1 MPSLKIAIAG
11 GSLGGLFAA
20 VLLHDAGHDV
30 TVYERSR
37 HGLEG
42 RGAGLVGQRDIFAI
56 LRAVGCEH
64 VARVGV
70 VARERIFLDRSGAI
84 VNRQQ
89 TPQTQI
95 SWDMLFRAFRER
107 VPDERYVSGRTI
119 ISAEQSEGAARLIF
133 ADGGTVGADLV
144 IGADGVGSAVRKAVA
159 GPEAAPAYAGYAAW
173 RGLYSE
179 KDLPA
184 EAAAELLDRFAFF
197 SMARSHILGYLVA
210 GPDGSSEVGRRRYNW
225 VWYRRVAEAD
235 GSLAGALTDA
245 SGQVHQ
251 FSLPAGAMPQA
262 ARDDLVRAAEEVLPP
277 QFSAAV
283 AAETSPFIQAIFD
296 YATPA
301 MVSGRIVLLGDAAF
315 VVRPHTAMGVAKA
328 AGDALALRA
337 VLAQDADLATQ
348 LAAYDETRRAVGNEI
363 AAYGRELGKSFA

>member
-133 ADGGTVGADLV
+133 ADGGTVEADLV

-235 GSLAGALTDA
+235 GSLARALTDA

-277 QFSAAV
+277 QFAAAV
-283 AAETSPFIQAIFD
+283 AAETSPFIQAIEAPPNSRTAPAPRVSQGR
-296 YATPA
+296 ATTFGDLGAVTSWLAAAAAKVGTAARPWSA
-301 MVSGRIVLLGDAAF
+301 VRISSTEDGRLASSILSIHDFCCCADAALPTVF
-315 VVRPHTAMGVAKA
+315 
-328 AGDALALRA
+328 
-337 VLAQDADLATQ
+337 
-348 LAAYDETRRAVGNEI
+348 
-363 AAYGRELGKSFA
+363 